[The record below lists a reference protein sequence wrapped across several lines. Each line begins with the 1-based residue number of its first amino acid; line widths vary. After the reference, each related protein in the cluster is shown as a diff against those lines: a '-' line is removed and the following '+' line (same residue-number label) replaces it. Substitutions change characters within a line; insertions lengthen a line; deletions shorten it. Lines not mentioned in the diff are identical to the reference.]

1 MASIEFIEKFKEFK
15 NSLIEV
21 SDLFDELYVSSE
33 LELVDLNENFV
44 MILAHLSDE
53 KPKNNSDIPYL
64 VTCLFDG
71 FSRKE
76 FIVDMFYYEED
87 SFKWNPQNDVIAWA
101 ELPEPYKEQT

>member
-1 MASIEFIEKFKEFK
+1 M
-15 NSLIEV
+15 
-21 SDLFDELYVSSE
+21 SE
-33 LELVDLNENFV
+33 NKV
-44 MILAHLSDE
+44 IWHKYPDE
-53 KPKNNSDIPYL
+53 KPKNNCDIPYL

-101 ELPEPYKEQT
+101 ELPEPYNPEEDKND